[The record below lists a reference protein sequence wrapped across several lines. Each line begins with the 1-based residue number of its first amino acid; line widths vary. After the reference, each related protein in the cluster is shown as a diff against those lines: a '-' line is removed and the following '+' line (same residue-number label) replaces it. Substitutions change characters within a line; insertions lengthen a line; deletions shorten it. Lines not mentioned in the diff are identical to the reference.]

1 MKKLMLASLAALALA
16 HAPAASARPIT
27 ATDLATMRR
36 LASPSASPD
45 GRWVVYQLSET
56 DLAANRRRTD
66 LFLVDLTRPDAAPAR
81 IASTPDHNEHD
92 PHFSADGRWIYY
104 LSDASGSDQLWRVAA
119 AGGTPEKVS
128 DFATDIGGYLLAP
141 SGDRIA
147 IWADRDMSCA
157 DFNCAARQAPPSGR
171 GSGRVYDQT
180 FVRHW
185 DSWAVPGQ
193 RSRIFAFPLVEG

>member
-1 MKKLMLASLAALALA
+1 MNKLMLAGLAALAFVQ
-16 HAPAASARPIT
+16 APAASARPIT

-45 GRWVVYQLSET
+45 RHWVVYQLSET
-56 DLAANRRRTD
+56 DLAANRRRND
-66 LFLVDLTRPDAAPAR
+66 LFLLDLTHPGAPPFR
-81 IASTPDHNEHD
+81 IGSTAEHNEHD
-92 PHFSADGRWIYY
+92 PHFSADGRFIYY

-119 AGGTPEKVS
+119 AGGTPEKLTA
-128 DFATDIGGYLLAP
+128 FTTDIGGYLLAP

-157 DFNCAARQAPPSGR
+157 DFNCAGRQAPPSGR

-185 DSWAVPGQ
+185 DSWA
-193 RSRIFAFPLVEG
+193 